1 MTDDRRRPA
10 DHGPDRGTGKTGIG
24 WASSETG
31 AGKPGTSMTGTGP
44 HSSATSAT
52 STGSASTGPAS
63 TSSGTPVSISPA
75 ATSPGWKGT
84 GRELA
89 VAAVLGL
96 ALTAAAWVLDGPTA
110 AGFVL
115 LICVTLAL
123 VGLRALIELDEE
135 PPRPPESHEFG
146 PSQSYIGFWRTRSD
160 LFDATRS
167 LSAWDH
173 ELRPRLTNLLA
184 ARLSERHGI
193 SLADD
198 PDAARDLL
206 NAGRHHRHD
215 RRDQPGRHDLWTWI
229 DPQRPTPPDAGSKAG
244 IPPNVLAALIDRL
257 EKL

>member
-10 DHGPDRGTGKTGIG
+10 DPGPDRGTGKTGIG

-31 AGKPGTSMTGTGP
+31 A
-44 HSSATSAT
+44 T
-52 STGSASTGPAS
+52 STRSAS
-63 TSSGTPVSISPA
+63 TSSGIPVSISPA
-75 ATSPGWKGT
+75 ATSPGWNGT

-89 VAAVLGL
+89 VAAVLVL

-110 AGFVL
+110 AAFVL
-115 LICVTLAL
+115 LICVALAL
-123 VGLRALIELDEE
+123 VGLRALIELEEE
-135 PPRPPESHEFG
+135 PPRRPESHEFG
-146 PSQSYIGFWRTRSD
+146 PSQSFIGFWRTRSD
-160 LFDATRS
+160 VFDATRS

-206 NAGRHHRHD
+206 NAGRHHRHG
-215 RRDQPGRHDLWTWI
+215 RRDQPGRLDLWTWI
-229 DPQRPTPPDAGSKAG
+229 DPQRPTPPGAGSKAG